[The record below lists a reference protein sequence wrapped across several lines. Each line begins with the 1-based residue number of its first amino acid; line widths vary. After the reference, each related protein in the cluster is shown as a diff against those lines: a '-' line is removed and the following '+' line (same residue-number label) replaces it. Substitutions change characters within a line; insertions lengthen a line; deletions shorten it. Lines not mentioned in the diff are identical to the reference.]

1 VKNRF
6 VAADRKIR
14 DIFRKERGNLMGEY
28 TFNTEIKGYNKE
40 EVESYILRLE
50 KEYENKIMA
59 LEDKNR
65 IQSQMVEELK
75 RRVAMK
81 EKQRERLEQE
91 IETKYK
97 KYIDNYDKIA
107 GLVYDSK
114 VKADKVMLDAHEKE
128 QEVLHAADEEAR
140 ARVESVREQ
149 IEKMIA
155 DGKKR
160 YKEIQD
166 QVIALGATMNEAQN
180 RFREGYKNVHNVL
193 STMPED
199 IGLDDHPDFLDS
211 YDTGIEFEEFEEE
224 EISFEDFDID
234 SITSEGLR

>member
-1 VKNRF
+1 M
-6 VAADRKIR
+6 I
-14 DIFRKERGNLMGEY
+14 
-28 TFNTEIKGYNKE
+28 
-40 EVESYILRLE
+40 
-50 KEYENKIMA
+50 
-59 LEDKNR
+59 
-65 IQSQMVEELK
+65 
-75 RRVAMK
+75 
-81 EKQRERLEQE
+81 
-91 IETKYK
+91 
-97 KYIDNYDKIA
+97 
-107 GLVYDSK
+107 
-114 VKADKVMLDAHEKE
+114 DAHEKE
-128 QEVLHAADEEAR
+128 QEVLRAADEEAR